1 MPLVLGDHRPNRGDL
16 EHVMPLRL
24 WVVAVQRLLAT
35 DAERGLKHDDLVD
48 LCHWYHHPRLAAVP
62 GLSTRPAPTGLT
74 AAALPLTC
82 GRIARRGPR

>member
-1 MPLVLGDHRPNRGDL
+1 MPLVLSDHGTNRGDL
-16 EHVMPLRL
+16 KHVMPLRL

-35 DAERGLKHDDLVD
+35 DAERGFQHDDLVD
-48 LCHWYHHPRLAAVP
+48 LCHWYQRPRLAAVP
-62 GLSTRPAPTGLT
+62 GLSTRPTPTGLT